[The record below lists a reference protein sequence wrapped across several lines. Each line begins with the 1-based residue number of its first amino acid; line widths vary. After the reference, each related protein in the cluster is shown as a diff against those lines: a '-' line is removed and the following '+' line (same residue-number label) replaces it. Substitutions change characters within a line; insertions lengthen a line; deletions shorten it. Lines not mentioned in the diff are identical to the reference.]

1 MSPVAT
7 GRLIVLEGLDG
18 AGTTTQAHRLV
29 EALTAAG
36 HHGVFTCQPSRG
48 PIGTLLRA
56 MLAGEHAQPHGDI
69 DQRCFT
75 LLFAADRLDH
85 WSRTVAPALAQ
96 GAIVVSDRWT
106 YSSLAY
112 QATTVD
118 APWIAQAN
126 AHAATPDL
134 VLFVRVRADV
144 AAARR
149 LAAGR
154 SHELFDDL
162 AMQREVERHYET
174 VMARAQGAG
183 VNVAMLDGER
193 PLDEVTAA
201 VWQAVAP
208 LLPAPRT

>member
-1 MSPVAT
+1 MSTARA
-7 GRLIVLEGLDG
+7 GRLIALEGLDG

-29 EALTAAG
+29 EAVNAAG
-36 HHGVFTCQPSRG
+36 RNGVFTCQPSRG
-48 PIGTLLRA
+48 PIGVLLRS
-56 MLAGEHAQPHGDI
+56 MLAGEHALPHGDI

-112 QATTVD
+112 QATKVEP
-118 APWIAQAN
+118 AWIAQAN

-134 VLFVRVRADV
+134 LLFVRVRADV

-162 AMQREVERHYET
+162 AMQREVEGQYET
-174 VMARAQGAG
+174 VMARAQAMG
-183 VNVAMLDGER
+183 VRVEMIDGER

-201 VWQAVAP
+201 IWRAVAP
-208 LLPAPRT
+208 LLAAS